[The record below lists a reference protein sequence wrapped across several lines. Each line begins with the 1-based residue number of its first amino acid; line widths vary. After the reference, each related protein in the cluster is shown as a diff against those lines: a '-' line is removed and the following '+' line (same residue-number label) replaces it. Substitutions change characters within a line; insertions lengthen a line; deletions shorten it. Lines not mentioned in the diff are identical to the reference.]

1 MQVKVCNGG
10 PAKAPGLTELRGC
23 TVALWEALWRGKPS
37 GRGGHDVRREWRG
50 RWWGSSSCRG
60 WSVATWKA
68 GHRVRDS
75 MAHTSPPAQTQVPAL
90 WIPFPYQLPVLLA
103 PTFLNRKTKRRWC
116 CVSPT
121 SGLGDKPCAQS
132 TWQSPPRA
140 PLADT
145 GRTPL
150 GTHQNGPCDVPRTL
164 DISTVLALPI
174 LPEVACKKSL
184 RVTWPW
190 LFNITSRLDRGDAN
204 RPRTWV
210 HVWDLRPGWLQ
221 AKHGPFP
228 CCRRSVWSQLSVS
241 L

>member
-1 MQVKVCNGG
+1 MSTHGATPQTRCTCLTRGQSQQLCRAQSRPIPFLQSEGLGQVEPSTGAPSPPPTSQANAQAEAAKMQVKVCNGG

-37 GRGGHDVRREWRG
+37 GRGGHDVRREWRW

-75 MAHTSPPAQTQVPAL
+75 MAHTAPPAQTQVPAL

-132 TWQSPPRA
+132 T
-140 PLADT
+140 
-145 GRTPL
+145 GR
-150 GTHQNGPCDVPRTL
+150 V
-164 DISTVLALPI
+164 
-174 LPEVACKKSL
+174 LPEPHWQ
-184 RVTWPW
+184 TQ
-190 LFNITSRLDRGDAN
+190 GE
-204 RPRTWV
+204 RP
-210 HVWDLRPGWLQ
+210 
-221 AKHGPFP
+221 
-228 CCRRSVWSQLSVS
+228 
-241 L
+241 